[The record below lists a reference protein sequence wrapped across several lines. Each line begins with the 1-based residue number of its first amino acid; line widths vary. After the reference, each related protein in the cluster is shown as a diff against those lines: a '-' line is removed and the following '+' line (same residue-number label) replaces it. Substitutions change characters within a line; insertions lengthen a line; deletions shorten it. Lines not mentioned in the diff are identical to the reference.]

1 MGDPCFVLCGNDPL
15 ESMHITYFL
24 APGFKPGAFLRPGQV
39 QQLHSADLIAVQ
51 AEVIAP
57 VEQVHDDLGFPAVG
71 GITSKIT
78 PGRRREIG

>member
-1 MGDPCFVLCGNDPL
+1 MSLRSIPRGIGCVRSPF
-15 ESMHITYFL
+15 YFYY
-24 APGFKPGAFLRPGQV
+24 APGFKPGAFLRSGQV

-71 GITSKIT
+71 GITGKIT
-78 PGRRREIG
+78 LGRRREIG